1 MFLLLCLPLGCG
13 HPLGSL
19 VYIVTIDRQRRWPL
33 EVFFLLCGS
42 LPYRSAVVVSLRPL
56 SVCHG
61 S

>member
-1 MFLLLCLPLGCG
+1 MVLLLCLPSGCG

-19 VYIVTIDRQRRWPL
+19 VSFANEGGHWRS
-33 EVFFLLCGS
+33 FLLCGS
-42 LPYRSAVVVSLRPL
+42 LPFGCGVVVSLRPL

>member
-1 MFLLLCLPLGCG
+1 MFLLLCLPSGCG

-19 VYIVTIDRQRRWPL
+19 VSFVTIDRQRRFPL
-33 EVFFLLCGS
+33 GEFSLGGS
-42 LPYRSAVVVSLRPL
+42 LPFRSGVVVSLRPL

>member
-1 MFLLLCLPLGCG
+1 MFLLLCLPSGCG

-19 VYIVTIDRQRRWPL
+19 VSFFTIDRQRRLPL
-33 EVFFLLCGS
+33 EGFFPLCGS
-42 LPYRSAVVVSLRPL
+42 LPFRRAVVVSLRPL